1 VRTRRE
7 ITQSSTHKRALS
19 WTSITTPTSLVYR
32 IDAATSRSPGCRQ
45 RIDDLGMLK
54 RYSRL
59 SSGGR
64 RATMRHN
71 TQLLRAAV
79 TVSLMLV
86 AIAGAVVA
94 GPIED
99 GEAARDRK
107 DYATALRLFRSLA
120 EQGDPT
126 AQEHLGVMYEN
137 GQGLPQDY
145 AEAVLWY
152 RRAVGQGLPRN
163 ELAMISTRGS
173 DAAVAAPTPPR
184 AAPAPPRN
192 KHRQAPARWRRGR

>member
-1 VRTRRE
+1 
-7 ITQSSTHKRALS
+7 
-19 WTSITTPTSLVYR
+19 
-32 IDAATSRSPGCRQ
+32 
-45 RIDDLGMLK
+45 
-54 RYSRL
+54 
-59 SSGGR
+59 
-64 RATMRHN
+64 MRHN

-79 TVSLMLV
+79 TESLMLV

-152 RRAVGQGLPRN
+152 RRAAGQGLPRN

-173 DAAVAAPTPPR
+173 HAAVAAPPR
-184 AAPAPPRN
+184 AAPAPAHSR
-192 KHRQAPARWRRGR
+192 RMRAPARWRRGR